1 MGLKA
6 QSRRSPRVRNVE
18 SHKNQLGNFP
28 GWLFF
33 WLIDKLLD
41 NIHLGDFM
49 NRLKKFFIIIISLI
63 IYVYVCNITLLPSN
77 IIIFQGEDVN
87 LRTVAGINI
96 RRACKVKASSV
107 QASNDISVDNSVESS
122 AGSYELNLDLF
133 GTIPVKEINVN
144 VIERTKVIPCGDL
157 IGVKMYSKGA
167 LVVGFS
173 EIEGADN
180 KIYKPYNNSGIKEGD
195 TIVEINGNSISNTN
209 ELVDQVNKA
218 NGDCLV
224 VKYKS
229 GEAVKETNITP
240 VKNSMNE
247 YKLGIW
253 VRDAAAGVGTLTFVE
268 PSTGNFAALGH
279 GIVDID
285 TGGIFNI
292 SNGELVGSRM
302 ISIRKGEKNNP
313 GEIRGIIDSADV
325 IGNIRKNTNYGVFG
339 TTYDMSNYINQN
351 NKEYEVALRSEI
363 KEGEAEVI
371 CELENNK
378 KTLYKIKIEKI
389 YTSNNYDNKS
399 MLIKIVD
406 DRLINK
412 TGGIIQGMSGSP
424 IIQNGKFIG
433 AITNVL
439 VNDPT
444 MGYAIFGD
452 LMIKQMKM

>member
-1 MGLKA
+1 
-6 QSRRSPRVRNVE
+6 
-18 SHKNQLGNFP
+18 
-28 GWLFF
+28 
-33 WLIDKLLD
+33 
-41 NIHLGDFM
+41 M